1 MSSQAQAKLPPIE
14 HIKDRKNGLDVLA
27 DIYRYAEL
35 GFDAIEPDDLALFR
49 WYGVYTQR
57 AEESAAS
64 IDPGPSEDTDG
75 YFMLRVKF
83 PGGGVSSEQLRTI
96 GRLSERYGRSMGD
109 ITTRQNIQLHWLAI
123 EDMPVV
129 LDELN
134 AAGLSFTQ
142 ACGDVW
148 RNIVGCPLAGVDGH
162 ELLDSRPLIQELEQR
177 FVGDRRFSN
186 LPRKFKVSVSGCIHG
201 CAQHEIND
209 VALVAVEKDG
219 EIGYDVWVG
228 GGLGASA
235 RMGRRLD
242 VFVAPDEAAEV
253 CEAIT
258 EIYRDEGN
266 RTKRTRA
273 RIKFLVD
280 EWGVER
286 LRAEVEAKVGRPLK
300 TSVAPPAPIDPH
312 RDHLGIH
319 PQSDPGLYYIG
330 ATTLRGRFTADQ
342 MIGVADVADRFGSGA
357 IRCTNRQNLIVLD
370 VPDALVDEAAASL
383 ADLGLPTEASTF
395 RRGVISCTGM
405 QFCKLAIVETKD
417 RAAELIDH
425 LERRVGDLAG
435 SLRINLNGCPNACA
449 QYQIADI
456 GLQGGIARLADGSRV
471 QGFILHIGGHLGE
484 DSGFGRRVSS
494 KAMPADEMKYAVE
507 RIVRAYA
514 AERGVDDVFADWSQR
529 QSDARL
535 AGLAGV
541 PLGRER
547 AAEVAA

>member
-1 MSSQAQAKLPPIE
+1 MTDTAAKLPEIE
-14 HIKDRKNGLDVLA
+14 HIKARKDGLDVLA

-64 IDPGPSEDTDG
+64 GDPGPSEETDG
-75 YFMLRVKF
+75 LFMLRIKF
-83 PGGGVSSEQLRTI
+83 PGGAVTSQQLRLI
-96 GRLSERYGRSMGD
+96 GHLAERYGEGMGD
-109 ITTRQNIQLHWLAI
+109 ITTRQNIQLHNLAI
-123 EDMPVV
+123 EDVPIV

-162 ELLDSRPLIQELEQR
+162 ELLDTRPLIEELER
-177 FVGDRRFSN
+177 TFVGSKEFSN
-186 LPRKFKVSVSGCIHG
+186 LPRKFKVSVSACVHR

-209 VALVAVEKDG
+209 IGLVAVEKDG
-219 EIGYDVWVG
+219 VVGYDVWVG

-242 VFVAPDEAAEV
+242 VFARPEEAVDV
-253 CEAIT
+253 CRVIT
-258 EIYRDEGN
+258 EIFRDEGK

-286 LRAEVEAKVGRPLK
+286 LRAEVEQRLGRELE
-300 TSVAPPAPIDPH
+300 TSVAPADPIDPQ

-319 PQSDPGLYYIG
+319 PQVQPGLYYVG
-330 ATTLRGRFTADQ
+330 GTTLRGRFTADQ
-342 MIGVADVADRFGSGA
+342 MIGAADIAERYGSGEL
-357 IRCTNRQNLIVLD
+357 RCTNRQNIIVID
-370 VPDALVDEAAASL
+370 VPDEHVETVAAEL

-405 QFCKLAIVETKD
+405 EFCKLAIVETKQ
-417 RAAELIDH
+417 RAADLIEH
-425 LERRVGDLAG
+425 PGRRVGDLEG
-435 SLRINLNGCPNACA
+435 SLRINGNGCPNACA

-456 GLQGGIARLADGSRV
+456 GPQAGIGGEADGERV
-471 QGFILHIGGHLGE
+471 QGFIVHIGGRLGE
-484 DSGFGRRVSS
+484 DAQFGRRVAS
-494 KAMPADEMKYAVE
+494 KAIPAGDARYAVE
-507 RIVRAYA
+507 RVVRAYKGERRSDMSFGEWADRQGGGPPA
-514 AERGVDDVFADWSQR
+514 AAD
-529 QSDARL
+529 
-535 AGLAGV
+535 
-541 PLGRER
+541 
-547 AAEVAA
+547 